1 MNRRLFI
8 KGLTVTTFCCSSY
21 TFSMKPQD
29 NEASIK
35 IFGAKGNGNSDDSI
49 AFINALTS
57 QYAKI
62 FIPSGIYILERPI
75 ALTLHKNLHIRCDD
89 NVIIKLADNVN
100 KTMFIIQG
108 DYNHDFS

>member
-8 KGLTVTTFCCSSY
+8 KGLTVTPFCFSSY

-35 IFGAKGNGNSDDSI
+35 MFGAKGDGNSDDSF

-57 QYAKI
+57 HYANI
-62 FIPSGIYILERPI
+62 YIPSGIYILERSI
-75 ALTLHKNLHIRCDD
+75 ALTLHKH
-89 NVIIKLADNVN
+89 
-100 KTMFIIQG
+100 
-108 DYNHDFS
+108 